1 MVIFLIQP
9 YSINYMKQLNYQ
21 SLKNKYVITIA
32 IFIVW
37 ILFFDKTNVKNWV
50 GEYIKNN
57 RIERDKAHY
66 EQEIMRVDNQLN
78 LLRSNNDSLEKYA
91 REKFYMRR
99 DNEEIFIIE
108 D

>member
-1 MVIFLIQP
+1 
-9 YSINYMKQLNYQ
+9 MKQLNYQ